1 MAMTEKG
8 RELDA
13 KAKLQAS
20 RLAYKT
26 YTKFMR
32 VLNEKHLTQRDICAK
47 YGVELQWLNTILKSK
62 NFTTSTLCKL
72 SIMLDVP
79 VSDFFTE
86 LPDMA
91 F

>member
-47 YGVELQWLNTILKSK
+47 YGVEPQWLNTTLKSK